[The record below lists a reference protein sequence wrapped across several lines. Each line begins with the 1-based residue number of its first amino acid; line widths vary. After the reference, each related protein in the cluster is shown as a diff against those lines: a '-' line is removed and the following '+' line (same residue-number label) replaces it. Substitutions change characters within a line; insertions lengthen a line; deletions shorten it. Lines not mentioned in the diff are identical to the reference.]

1 MIIMDKLEFVAL
13 THDLGKVFDRKNHQK
28 VIVTILLDRGIA
40 DYEIINYLRK
50 FHQRGNGRDYLYL
63 VKYADQF
70 SSGLQRVNSED
81 FLIPQGRYYDYL
93 KRIFMKQLKTHFWYN
108 YLNVDKLR
116 RFIEN
121 NQILEQIPS
130 DVRDVSKTSLRE
142 HLLLTDQVFC
152 LLVKAVEVLPCSD
165 CLYEWVRTKDVN
177 DYLFKSI
184 RRVPRL
190 RGKRKDFWR
199 LKRQLDISC
208 IPGNPKFNEAVT
220 KLNSYGWEVDK
231 IALHFG
237 LLESEVRDILSS

>member
-1 MIIMDKLEFVAL
+1 MNVLRFVAL
-13 THDLGKVFDRKNHQK
+13 AHDLGKVFNRKNHQK
-28 VIVTILLDRGIA
+28 VIVKLLLNCGIN
-40 DYEIINYLRK
+40 DWEIINYLQR
-50 FHQRGNGRDYLYL
+50 FHQRGDGKDYLYL

-70 SSGLQRVNSED
+70 SSGFQRVNSED
-81 FLIPQGRYYDYL
+81 FIVPQGRYHEYL
-93 KRIFMKQLKTHFWYN
+93 QRTFMKQLRIHFRYS
-108 YLNVDKLR
+108 YLDVDKLR

-152 LLVKAVEVLPCSD
+152 LLVKATELFPCPA
-165 CLYEWVRTKDVN
+165 CLYEWVRFKEVN
-177 DYLFKSI
+177 DYLTKNI

-190 RGKRKDFWR
+190 RGKKKDFWR

-208 IPGNPKFNEAVT
+208 VPGNPKFNEAVV

-237 LLESEVRDILSS
+237 LLESEVREILSS